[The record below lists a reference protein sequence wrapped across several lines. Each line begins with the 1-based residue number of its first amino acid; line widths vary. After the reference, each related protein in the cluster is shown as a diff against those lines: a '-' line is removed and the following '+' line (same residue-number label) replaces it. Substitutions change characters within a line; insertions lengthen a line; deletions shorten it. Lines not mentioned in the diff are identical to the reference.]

1 MSRKTGLVTI
11 PTSVVSDRGAEEM
24 TGYDFPKE
32 PDTRLASK
40 FQFRISMLLTQLRI
54 VSSRRAEFK
63 NERLPHVSYKR
74 WEHQDNSSI
83 YSFEPFQAH
92 TIYRH
97 FLSKA
102 LSFESQ

>member
-54 VSSRRAEFK
+54 VIA
-63 NERLPHVSYKR
+63 RLQWNSYRLINKR
-74 WEHQDNSSI
+74 N
-83 YSFEPFQAH
+83 P
-92 TIYRH
+92 
-97 FLSKA
+97 
-102 LSFESQ
+102 